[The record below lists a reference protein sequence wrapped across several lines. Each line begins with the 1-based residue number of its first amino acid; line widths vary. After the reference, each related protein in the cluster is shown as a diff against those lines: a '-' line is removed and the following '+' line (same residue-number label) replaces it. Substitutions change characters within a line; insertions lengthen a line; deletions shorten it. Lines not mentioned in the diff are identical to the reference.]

1 MRSLPH
7 NSLCDNIVLLRLRF
21 LTPKSLRCYK
31 GRLLEKAEEAVS
43 RAMSAFTSCS
53 LSPFGYLI
61 PYTGKWFE
69 MLYSKG
75 WHSYLCKIWPLNWFS
90 FYNVWLTYRFICNSC
105 ISLCGFPG
113 REAILCKMWASGS
126 MVSMP
131 HICKQKRQAHIWS
144 IRIQFMR

>member
-21 LTPKSLRCYK
+21 LTPKSLRCYE

-61 PYTGKWFE
+61 SYTGKWFE

-75 WHSYLCKIWPLNWFS
+75 WHSYLCKIWLS
-90 FYNVWLTYRFICNSC
+90 FCTAWLTYRFICNSC
-105 ISLCGFPG
+105 ISLCGSPG
-113 REAILCKMWASGS
+113 REAILCKMCASGS

-131 HICKQKRQAHIWS
+131 QICKQKRQAHIWS
-144 IRIQFMR
+144 ICIQFMR